1 MLDYL
6 YPVDERALFTDRDH
20 HLGLLDL
27 CGAELQQGRR
37 KHLALLGLRR
47 IGKTLILKEFILR
60 WLQRPAVAD
69 LPRVLPIYM
78 DLKRLGLS
86 PESFAVEYI
95 GSVLYWF
102 LEQGEGRWDEYARLP
117 ALLRAASGLGNPR
130 VLDMVLELDADLRQQ
145 VIPQRR
151 LLELAFNFPEVL
163 AREQDVRF
171 LICIDEFQD
180 LGLLSNFPQVGD
192 ALDIFRSV
200 LQTQSAVAYVA
211 AGSAISLMEG
221 IFHQARSPL
230 FVHFRSERVGPF
242 GRAESAELA
251 HKALAGEELPADAA
265 QTLYTWTHGN
275 PFYVYAVAERMREL
289 ILLSGRTADAQ
300 LVREAFVLE
309 TLSSAGRIYNLCRY
323 VIEESMGKARGQAL
337 LRLLLQILAESEN
350 PLTLTELAQRL
361 RRPAGATRALLNRL
375 GEVDLVAQIDGAYD
389 LPDPVLKIWLAYFHA
404 GVELL
409 TVPRRE
415 ILEGLVADMAQR
427 YQRLSSELGL
437 AKESQVRE
445 LLAAFDDRQAPARL
459 FGRPAS
465 DVNAVQLPPFTRVAA
480 YQSRDGQIELDAVA
494 EGPAPWLVEVKWR
507 NRPVSRADLA
517 AFVQKAR
524 AVVEHLKLAS
534 TPTLWLISGGGFKAS
549 ALAYA
554 AEAGILV
561 SGAQDVQ
568 ELAELLGVRFGK

>member
-1 MLDYL
+1 
-6 YPVDERALFTDRDH
+6 
-20 HLGLLDL
+20 
-27 CGAELQQGRR
+27 
-37 KHLALLGLRR
+37 
-47 IGKTLILKEFILR
+47 
-60 WLQRPAVAD
+60 
-69 LPRVLPIYM
+69 
-78 DLKRLGLS
+78 
-86 PESFAVEYI
+86 
-95 GSVLYWF
+95 
-102 LEQGEGRWDEYARLP
+102 
-117 ALLRAASGLGNPR
+117 
-130 VLDMVLELDADLRQQ
+130 
-145 VIPQRR
+145 
-151 LLELAFNFPEVL
+151 
-163 AREQDVRF
+163 
-171 LICIDEFQD
+171 
-180 LGLLSNFPQVGD
+180 
-192 ALDIFRSV
+192 
-200 LQTQSAVAYVA
+200 
-211 AGSAISLMEG
+211 
-221 IFHQARSPL
+221 
-230 FVHFRSERVGPF
+230 
-242 GRAESAELA
+242 
-251 HKALAGEELPADAA
+251 
-265 QTLYTWTHGN
+265 
-275 PFYVYAVAERMREL
+275 MREL

-409 TVPRRE
+409 TMPRRE

-459 FGRPAS
+459 FGLAG
-465 DVNAVQLPPFTRVAA
+465 DAGAVRLPVFTRVAA
-480 YQSRDGQIELDAVA
+480 YQSQDGQIELDAVA

-507 NRPVSRADLA
+507 NRPVSRADLE
-517 AFVQKAR
+517 AFAQKAR
-524 AVVEHLKLAS
+524 TVVERLKLANA
-534 TPTLWLISGGGFKAS
+534 PTLWVVSGGGFKAS
-549 ALAYA
+549 ALEYA

-561 SGAQDVQ
+561 SGAQNVQ

>member
-6 YPVDERALFTDRDH
+6 YPADERALFTDRDH
-20 HLGLLDL
+20 YLGLLDL

-60 WLQRPAVAD
+60 WLQRPATAD

-95 GSVLYWF
+95 GSVLYWY
-102 LEQGEGRWDEYARLP
+102 LEKGEGRWDEYTRLP
-117 ALLRAASGLGNPR
+117 ALLRATSGLGNPR

-145 VIPQRR
+145 AIPQRR
-151 LLELAFNFPEVL
+151 LLELAFSFPEVL
-163 AREQDVRF
+163 AREQGVRF

-192 ALDIFRSV
+192 VLDIFRSE
-200 LQTQSAVAYVA
+200 LQTQSAVTYVA

-221 IFHQARSPL
+221 IFHQAHSPL
-230 FVHFRSERVGPF
+230 FVHFRSERVGAF
-242 GRAESAELA
+242 GRAESDELA
-251 HKALAGEELPADAA
+251 RKALVGEELPADAA
-265 QTLYTWTHGN
+265 QTLYAWTRGH
-275 PFYVYAVAERMREL
+275 PFYIYAVTERMREL
-289 ILLSGRTADAQ
+289 ILLSGRAADAQ

-323 VIEESMGKARGQAL
+323 VIEESMGQARGQAL

-375 GEVDLVAQIDGAYD
+375 GEVDLVTQQDAAYD

-409 TVPRRE
+409 AVPRRE
-415 ILEGLVADMAQR
+415 ILEGLVADMTQR

-445 LLAAFDDRQAPARL
+445 LMVAFDGRQAPGRL
-459 FGRPAS
+459 FGLTGDAGTVRL
-465 DVNAVQLPPFTRVAA
+465 AVFTRVAA
-480 YQSRDGQIELDAVA
+480 YQSPDGQIELDAIA

-507 NRPVSRADLA
+507 NRPTSRADLA
-517 AFVQKAR
+517 AFAQKAQSVAER
-524 AVVEHLKLAS
+524 LKLAS
-534 TPTLWLISGGGFKAS
+534 APTLWLISGGGFKAS
-549 ALAYA
+549 ALEYA
-554 AEAGILV
+554 ANASILV
-561 SGAQDVQ
+561 SNAQEVQ

>member
-60 WLQRPAVAD
+60 WLQRPTVAD
-69 LPRVLPIYM
+69 IPRVLPIYM

-102 LEQGEGRWDEYARLP
+102 LEKGEGRWDEYARLP

-251 HKALAGEELPADAA
+251 RKALAGEELPADAA
-265 QTLYTWTHGN
+265 QTLYTWTHGH

-337 LRLLLQILAESEN
+337 LRLLLQILAESET

-375 GEVDLVAQIDGAYD
+375 GEVDLVAQIDGTYD

-459 FGRPAS
+459 FGLAG
-465 DVNAVQLPPFTRVAA
+465 DAGAVRLPVFTRVAA
-480 YQSRDGQIELDAVA
+480 YQSQDGQIELDAVA

-507 NRPVSRADLA
+507 NRPVSRADLE
-517 AFVQKAR
+517 AFAEKAR
-524 AVVEHLKLAS
+524 TVVERLKLANA
-534 TPTLWLISGGGFKAS
+534 PTLWVVSGGGFKAS

-561 SGAQDVQ
+561 SGAQNVQ

>member
-20 HLGLLDL
+20 HLGLLEL

-60 WLQRPAVAD
+60 WLQRPRTAD
-69 LPRVLPIYM
+69 LPSVLPIYM

-95 GSVLYWF
+95 GSVLYWY
-102 LEQGEGRWDEYARLP
+102 LEKGEGRWDEYARLP
-117 ALLRAASGLGNPR
+117 VLLRAASGLGNPA
-130 VLDMVLELDADLRQQ
+130 VLDMVLELDANLRQQ

-151 LLELAFNFPEVL
+151 LLELAFSFPEVL
-163 AREQDVRF
+163 AREQGVRF

-192 ALDIFRSV
+192 VLDIFRSE
-200 LQTQSAVAYVA
+200 LQTQSAVTYVA

-242 GRAESAELA
+242 GRAESDELA
-251 HKALAGEELPADAA
+251 RKALVGAELPADAA
-265 QTLYTWTHGN
+265 QTLYAWTRGH
-275 PFYVYAVAERMREL
+275 PFYIYAVAERMREL
-289 ILLSGRTADAQ
+289 ILLSGRAADAQ

-323 VIEESMGKARGQAL
+323 VIEESMGQARGQAL
-337 LRLLLQILAESEN
+337 LRLLLQILAESEA

-375 GEVDLVAQIDGAYD
+375 GEVDLVTQQDGAYD

-445 LLAAFDDRQAPARL
+445 VMVAFDGRQASGRL
-459 FGRPAS
+459 FGRPVGDAIR
-465 DVNAVQLPPFTRVAA
+465 LPTFTRVAA
-480 YQSRDGQIELDAVA
+480 YQSEDGQVELDAVA

-507 NRPVSRADLA
+507 NRPASRADLA
-517 AFVQKAR
+517 AFAQKAQI
-524 AVVEHLKLAS
+524 VVERLKLAS
-534 TPTLWLISGGGFKAS
+534 APTLWLISGGGFKAS

-554 AEAGILV
+554 ADAGILV
-561 SGAQDVQ
+561 SNAQEVQ
-568 ELAELLGVRFGK
+568 ELAELLRVRFGK

>member
-1 MLDYL
+1 
-6 YPVDERALFTDRDH
+6 V
-20 HLGLLDL
+20 
-27 CGAELQQGRR
+27 Q
-37 KHLALLGLRR
+37 
-47 IGKTLILKEFILR
+47 
-60 WLQRPAVAD
+60 
-69 LPRVLPIYM
+69 
-78 DLKRLGLS
+78 
-86 PESFAVEYI
+86 
-95 GSVLYWF
+95 YWF
-102 LEQGEGRWDEYARLP
+102 LEKGEGRWDEYARLP
-117 ALLRAASGLGNPR
+117 TLLRATSALGNPR

-151 LLELAFNFPEVL
+151 LLELAFNFPEIL
-163 AREQDVRF
+163 AREQGVRF

-192 ALDIFRSV
+192 VLDVFRSE

-242 GRAESAELA
+242 GRAESDELA
-251 HKALAGEELPADAA
+251 RKALVGEELSAEAA
-265 QTLYTWTHGN
+265 QTIYAWTRGH
-275 PFYVYAVAERMREL
+275 PFYIYAVAERMREL
-289 ILLSGRTADAQ
+289 ILLSGREADVQ

-375 GEVDLVAQIDGAYD
+375 AEVDLVAQQDGAYD

-409 TVPRRE
+409 AVPRRE
-415 ILEGLVADMAQR
+415 ILEGLVTDMAER

-445 LLAAFDDRQAPARL
+445 ILTAFDGRQAPGRL
-459 FGRPAS
+459 FGRSAGDTVWLPA
-465 DVNAVQLPPFTRVAA
+465 FTRVAA
-480 YQSRDGQIELDAVA
+480 YQSQDGQIELDAVA
-494 EGPAPWLVEVKWR
+494 EGPASWLVEVKWR
-507 NRPVSRADLA
+507 HRPVSRADLA
-517 AFVQKAR
+517 AFAQKAR
-524 AVVEHLKLAS
+524 TVVERLKLAS
-534 TPTLWLISGGGFKAS
+534 AATLWLISGGGFKAS
-549 ALAYA
+549 ALEYA
-554 AEAGILV
+554 ADASILV
-561 SGAQDVQ
+561 SNAQEVQ
-568 ELAELLGVRFGK
+568 ELAELLRVRFGK